1 MRVTFTKCIYCLLYT
16 SPSPRAMDEVF
27 FDDYEQAIV
36 EFMDKA
42 EKVGEDVDIDDIEVG
57 KLDHWDEQYLEDIDR
72 QASEDE
78 RLLNSQYEEGL
89 L

>member
-1 MRVTFTKCIYCLLYT
+1 MKVTFTKCIYEDYEVDI
-16 SPSPRAMDEVF
+16 PKQAMDEVF